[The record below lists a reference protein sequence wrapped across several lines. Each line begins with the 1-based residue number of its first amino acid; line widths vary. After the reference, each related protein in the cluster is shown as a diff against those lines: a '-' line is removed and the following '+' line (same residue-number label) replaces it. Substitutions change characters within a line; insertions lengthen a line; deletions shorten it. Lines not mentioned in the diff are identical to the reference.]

1 MDNLIIFIR
10 QWIIPPIEIF
20 IISVVIYS
28 IYKILVRT
36 RAIQILKGI
45 FVLIAVFIIASILKM
60 EIILYILQSG
70 IQLFAI
76 AVIVV
81 FSQEIRRIFSKLGT
95 NTFFSRLFSEK
106 HPEIIDIITETV
118 EDLSETKTGA
128 LIIFEKK
135 VGLRNYIE
143 NTGVKIDSNINKE
156 LLLSIFFKNTPLH
169 DGAVIC
175 RDNRVIAASVV
186 VPASTK
192 ENIDTLFGLR
202 HRAGIGITEESDAV
216 AIIVSE
222 ETGKISIA
230 EEGKIH
236 YNLDIDKFKKML
248 SELILGEKE
257 EEGDNFFKNFI
268 IKFTNFVDEKKKKI
282 NDWIDKHSKSYNID
296 NTKEKKSIPENI
308 NIKKEESEKDEESE
322 ENNINQSEYT
332 TDEDYSNDDYNLK
345 NEEMIDNNTITK
357 SNNT

>member
-1 MDNLIIFIR
+1 MDQLIIFIR

-20 IISVVIYS
+20 ILAFVIYS

-45 FVLIAVFIIASILKM
+45 IVLIAAFIIASILRM

-95 NTFFSRLFSEK
+95 NTFFSRLFAEK
-106 HPEIIDIITETV
+106 HPEVIDIISEAI

-135 VGLRNYIE
+135 IGLRNYIE
-143 NTGVKIDSNINKE
+143 NTGVKIDSLINKE
-156 LLLSIFFKNTPLH
+156 LLLTIFFKNTPLH

-175 RDNRVIAASVV
+175 KDNRIMAASVV

-202 HRAGIGITEESDAV
+202 HRAGIGVTEESDAV

-236 YNLDIDKFKKML
+236 YNLDIDKFKSML
-248 SELILGEKE
+248 SELILDEKE
-257 EEGDNFFKNFI
+257 EEDEGFFKNYI
-268 IKFTNFVDEKKKKI
+268 IKFTSFIEDKKKKA
-282 NDWIDKHSKSYNID
+282 NLWIDKHSKLDYK
-296 NTKEKKSIPENI
+296 KEKEKLNNNLSDDTVEDKIVNNDKDNKESKEEFDYSYDQESDE
-308 NIKKEESEKDEESE
+308 IKKELE
-322 ENNINQSEYT
+322 ENSISKT
-332 TDEDYSNDDYNLK
+332 K
-345 NEEMIDNNTITK
+345 NN
-357 SNNT
+357 